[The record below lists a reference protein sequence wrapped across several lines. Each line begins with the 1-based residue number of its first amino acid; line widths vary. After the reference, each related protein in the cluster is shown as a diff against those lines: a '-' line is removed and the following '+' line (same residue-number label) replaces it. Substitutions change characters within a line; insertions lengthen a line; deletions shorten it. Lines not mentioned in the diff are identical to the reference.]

1 MFTKNTLKSTLGL
14 MATSLLL
21 SACGGGDGGDNTPP
35 ARNTGTISG
44 NVFDAPVNGAKI
56 EVFEFKDGKLGR
68 KLASTSSN
76 AFGDYKVEFES
87 SSMPLYVVAQQGSYT
102 DPLTKEIVSSSV
114 GKTLRLEGVVNFS
127 EGSNQ
132 KLMLTPLTN
141 IVSGFA
147 KYKIAGGVSGPDAVS
162 QALDSINGMYGFDV
176 NETTP
181 IDITKGGQ
189 SSFATPGHQYGAL
202 LTAYSSYSYDMI
214 QRYGQSEDNVYTSM
228 HLADVQFRD
237 VIADGLLDGLEISE
251 ATGAVTPLTFGQQ
264 KITSDVYTQELSQQV
279 LIVVNDPTLNIS
291 GTNADDYVAFSQ
303 QINSLGTAGETDGV
317 IPPRDD
323 TDIDTIPPTA
333 TRTDNDVLAGK
344 DIVDIKINDDIGV
357 ESVSA
362 FVEYKLNGAWQGEFQ
377 CNDQLTSGSKFC
389 SVDAQGFE
397 VGLRETNIKVIIDTK
412 AIDAVYVDQETGL
425 SKVTAAR
432 LVLYTADV
440 LGNKLLPGGGKG
452 HYVNFSWDNDAPVIT
467 VTSSSAINNE
477 LQEYVL
483 KGLVK
488 EASQDIKSV
497 SVSFKGGLPDDVA
510 CSPVT
515 SESGSAC
522 EFSKAYLTDQFL
534 STTTFDIKATDTKD
548 NVGEF
553 QHAVSRDDQAP
564 AQIITYPEGTPMSYV
579 NVSLNGERTTYEGV
593 YSQDTYTA
601 DNVQSSRDYLKID
614 YVYASAGLKSI
625 SGIDFANFNVNL
637 LKEKKIPYVR
647 VKISDASS
655 ETVLGSSADKLK
667 LVVKYYVSQNNDNNY
682 AFQNTTQTLAS
693 TDAITA
699 SIPHETILDSSGRVD
714 EVIYYVPF
722 VKEILGDGFK
732 NVSENA
738 SQKLVIQAIDESE
751 NESTTQEVYFRSSF
765 DLPTMTIVTP
775 FIGARVQLEGLNPN
789 GEFTSLAS
797 CSTIQQPES
806 DESAAFDVASCETTT
821 DVVNY
826 DFMRVRLIGVD
837 GTDPHYYQWKDN
849 KSARASVN
857 LNDANIG
864 AYFELNGS
872 NTYYVTELSTYQTG
886 LFDYRWNQVE
896 AGDKT
901 SERAALI
908 LTDVKYALSGGNDSF
923 FGFDPTV
930 TSYATNEML
939 ENPIPDELSN
949 DYLHRFLVEAIDD
962 LAQDTPRNNSS
973 DFASAI
979 YDDLSYDGKA
989 NGIGSGGNL
998 IKLDSYEFSSD
1009 TY

>member
-76 AFGDYKVEFES
+76 AFGDYKVELES

-147 KYKIAGGVSGPDAVS
+147 KYKIAGGVSGSDAVS

-397 VGLRETNIKVIIDTK
+397 IGLRETNIKVIIDTK
-412 AIDAVYVDQETGL
+412 AIDAVDVDQETGL

-826 DFMRVRLIGVD
+826 DFMRV
-837 GTDPHYYQWKDN
+837 
-849 KSARASVN
+849 
-857 LNDANIG
+857 
-864 AYFELNGS
+864 
-872 NTYYVTELSTYQTG
+872 
-886 LFDYRWNQVE
+886 
-896 AGDKT
+896 
-901 SERAALI
+901 
-908 LTDVKYALSGGNDSF
+908 
-923 FGFDPTV
+923 
-930 TSYATNEML
+930 
-939 ENPIPDELSN
+939 
-949 DYLHRFLVEAIDD
+949 
-962 LAQDTPRNNSS
+962 
-973 DFASAI
+973 
-979 YDDLSYDGKA
+979 
-989 NGIGSGGNL
+989 
-998 IKLDSYEFSSD
+998 
-1009 TY
+1009 

>member
-1 MFTKNTLKSTLGL
+1 

-147 KYKIAGGVSGPDAVS
+147 KYKIAGGVSGSDAVS

-397 VGLRETNIKVIIDTK
+397 IGLRETNIKVIIDTK
-412 AIDAVYVDQETGL
+412 AIDAVDVDQETGL

-908 LTDVKYALSGGNDSF
+908 LTDVKHALSGG
-923 FGFDPTV
+923 
-930 TSYATNEML
+930 
-939 ENPIPDELSN
+939 
-949 DYLHRFLVEAIDD
+949 
-962 LAQDTPRNNSS
+962 
-973 DFASAI
+973 
-979 YDDLSYDGKA
+979 
-989 NGIGSGGNL
+989 
-998 IKLDSYEFSSD
+998 
-1009 TY
+1009 

>member
-1 MFTKNTLKSTLGL
+1 M
-14 MATSLLL
+14 
-21 SACGGGDGGDNTPP
+21 
-35 ARNTGTISG
+35 
-44 NVFDAPVNGAKI
+44 
-56 EVFEFKDGKLGR
+56 
-68 KLASTSSN
+68 
-76 AFGDYKVEFES
+76 
-87 SSMPLYVVAQQGSYT
+87 
-102 DPLTKEIVSSSV
+102 
-114 GKTLRLEGVVNFS
+114 
-127 EGSNQ
+127 
-132 KLMLTPLTN
+132 
-141 IVSGFA
+141 
-147 KYKIAGGVSGPDAVS
+147 
-162 QALDSINGMYGFDV
+162 
-176 NETTP
+176 
-181 IDITKGGQ
+181 
-189 SSFATPGHQYGAL
+189 
-202 LTAYSSYSYDMI
+202 
-214 QRYGQSEDNVYTSM
+214 
-228 HLADVQFRD
+228 
-237 VIADGLLDGLEISE
+237 
-251 ATGAVTPLTFGQQ
+251 
-264 KITSDVYTQELSQQV
+264 
-279 LIVVNDPTLNIS
+279 
-291 GTNADDYVAFSQ
+291 
-303 QINSLGTAGETDGV
+303 
-317 IPPRDD
+317 
-323 TDIDTIPPTA
+323 
-333 TRTDNDVLAGK
+333 
-344 DIVDIKINDDIGV
+344 
-357 ESVSA
+357 
-362 FVEYKLNGAWQGEFQ
+362 
-377 CNDQLTSGSKFC
+377 
-389 SVDAQGFE
+389 
-397 VGLRETNIKVIIDTK
+397 
-412 AIDAVYVDQETGL
+412 
-425 SKVTAAR
+425 
-432 LVLYTADV
+432 
-440 LGNKLLPGGGKG
+440 
-452 HYVNFSWDNDAPVIT
+452 
-467 VTSSSAINNE
+467 TSSSAINNE

-1009 TY
+1009 TYRKD

>member
-1 MFTKNTLKSTLGL
+1 M
-14 MATSLLL
+14 
-21 SACGGGDGGDNTPP
+21 
-35 ARNTGTISG
+35 
-44 NVFDAPVNGAKI
+44 
-56 EVFEFKDGKLGR
+56 
-68 KLASTSSN
+68 
-76 AFGDYKVEFES
+76 
-87 SSMPLYVVAQQGSYT
+87 
-102 DPLTKEIVSSSV
+102 
-114 GKTLRLEGVVNFS
+114 
-127 EGSNQ
+127 
-132 KLMLTPLTN
+132 
-141 IVSGFA
+141 
-147 KYKIAGGVSGPDAVS
+147 
-162 QALDSINGMYGFDV
+162 
-176 NETTP
+176 
-181 IDITKGGQ
+181 
-189 SSFATPGHQYGAL
+189 
-202 LTAYSSYSYDMI
+202 
-214 QRYGQSEDNVYTSM
+214 
-228 HLADVQFRD
+228 
-237 VIADGLLDGLEISE
+237 
-251 ATGAVTPLTFGQQ
+251 
-264 KITSDVYTQELSQQV
+264 
-279 LIVVNDPTLNIS
+279 
-291 GTNADDYVAFSQ
+291 
-303 QINSLGTAGETDGV
+303 
-317 IPPRDD
+317 
-323 TDIDTIPPTA
+323 
-333 TRTDNDVLAGK
+333 
-344 DIVDIKINDDIGV
+344 
-357 ESVSA
+357 
-362 FVEYKLNGAWQGEFQ
+362 
-377 CNDQLTSGSKFC
+377 
-389 SVDAQGFE
+389 
-397 VGLRETNIKVIIDTK
+397 
-412 AIDAVYVDQETGL
+412 
-425 SKVTAAR
+425 
-432 LVLYTADV
+432 
-440 LGNKLLPGGGKG
+440 
-452 HYVNFSWDNDAPVIT
+452 
-467 VTSSSAINNE
+467 TSSSAINNE

-1009 TY
+1009 TYRKDLAQSYYNIMTEKYG

>member
-1 MFTKNTLKSTLGL
+1 
-14 MATSLLL
+14 
-21 SACGGGDGGDNTPP
+21 
-35 ARNTGTISG
+35 
-44 NVFDAPVNGAKI
+44 
-56 EVFEFKDGKLGR
+56 
-68 KLASTSSN
+68 
-76 AFGDYKVEFES
+76 
-87 SSMPLYVVAQQGSYT
+87 
-102 DPLTKEIVSSSV
+102 
-114 GKTLRLEGVVNFS
+114 
-127 EGSNQ
+127 
-132 KLMLTPLTN
+132 
-141 IVSGFA
+141 
-147 KYKIAGGVSGPDAVS
+147 
-162 QALDSINGMYGFDV
+162 
-176 NETTP
+176 
-181 IDITKGGQ
+181 
-189 SSFATPGHQYGAL
+189 
-202 LTAYSSYSYDMI
+202 
-214 QRYGQSEDNVYTSM
+214 
-228 HLADVQFRD
+228 
-237 VIADGLLDGLEISE
+237 
-251 ATGAVTPLTFGQQ
+251 
-264 KITSDVYTQELSQQV
+264 
-279 LIVVNDPTLNIS
+279 
-291 GTNADDYVAFSQ
+291 
-303 QINSLGTAGETDGV
+303 
-317 IPPRDD
+317 
-323 TDIDTIPPTA
+323 
-333 TRTDNDVLAGK
+333 
-344 DIVDIKINDDIGV
+344 
-357 ESVSA
+357 
-362 FVEYKLNGAWQGEFQ
+362 
-377 CNDQLTSGSKFC
+377 
-389 SVDAQGFE
+389 
-397 VGLRETNIKVIIDTK
+397 
-412 AIDAVYVDQETGL
+412 
-425 SKVTAAR
+425 
-432 LVLYTADV
+432 
-440 LGNKLLPGGGKG
+440 
-452 HYVNFSWDNDAPVIT
+452 
-467 VTSSSAINNE
+467 
-477 LQEYVL
+477 
-483 KGLVK
+483 
-488 EASQDIKSV
+488 
-497 SVSFKGGLPDDVA
+497 
-510 CSPVT
+510 
-515 SESGSAC
+515 
-522 EFSKAYLTDQFL
+522 
-534 STTTFDIKATDTKD
+534 
-548 NVGEF
+548 
-553 QHAVSRDDQAP
+553 QAP

-637 LKEKKIPYVR
+637 LKENKIPYVR

-699 SIPHETILDSSGRVD
+699 SIPHETILDGSGRVD

-949 DYLHRFLVEAIDD
+949 D
-962 LAQDTPRNNSS
+962 
-973 DFASAI
+973 
-979 YDDLSYDGKA
+979 
-989 NGIGSGGNL
+989 
-998 IKLDSYEFSSD
+998 
-1009 TY
+1009 

>member
-147 KYKIAGGVSGPDAVS
+147 KYKIAGGVSGSDAVS

-357 ESVSA
+357 ESVLA

-397 VGLRETNIKVIIDTK
+397 IGLRETNIKVSIDTK
-412 AIDAVYVDQETGL
+412 AIDAVDVDQETGL

-488 EASQDIKSV
+488 EASQEIKSV

-637 LKEKKIPYVR
+637 LKEKRFLTFV
-647 VKISDASS
+647 S
-655 ETVLGSSADKLK
+655 
-667 LVVKYYVSQNNDNNY
+667 KY
-682 AFQNTTQTLAS
+682 L
-693 TDAITA
+693 
-699 SIPHETILDSSGRVD
+699 
-714 EVIYYVPF
+714 
-722 VKEILGDGFK
+722 
-732 NVSENA
+732 
-738 SQKLVIQAIDESE
+738 
-751 NESTTQEVYFRSSF
+751 
-765 DLPTMTIVTP
+765 M
-775 FIGARVQLEGLNPN
+775 RVQ
-789 GEFTSLAS
+789 
-797 CSTIQQPES
+797 
-806 DESAAFDVASCETTT
+806 
-821 DVVNY
+821 
-826 DFMRVRLIGVD
+826 RL
-837 GTDPHYYQWKDN
+837 Y
-849 KSARASVN
+849 
-857 LNDANIG
+857 
-864 AYFELNGS
+864 
-872 NTYYVTELSTYQTG
+872 
-886 LFDYRWNQVE
+886 
-896 AGDKT
+896 
-901 SERAALI
+901 
-908 LTDVKYALSGGNDSF
+908 
-923 FGFDPTV
+923 
-930 TSYATNEML
+930 
-939 ENPIPDELSN
+939 
-949 DYLHRFLVEAIDD
+949 
-962 LAQDTPRNNSS
+962 
-973 DFASAI
+973 
-979 YDDLSYDGKA
+979 
-989 NGIGSGGNL
+989 
-998 IKLDSYEFSSD
+998 
-1009 TY
+1009 

>member
-147 KYKIAGGVSGPDAVS
+147 KYKIAGGVSGSDAVS

-412 AIDAVYVDQETGL
+412 AIDAVDVDQETGL

-637 LKEKKIPYVR
+637 LKENKIPYVR

-655 ETVLGSSADKLK
+655 ETVLGSNADKLK

-775 FIGARVQLEGLNPN
+775 FIGARVQLEGLNLT
-789 GEFTSLAS
+789 ESL
-797 CSTIQQPES
+797 
-806 DESAAFDVASCETTT
+806 
-821 DVVNY
+821 
-826 DFMRVRLIGVD
+826 R
-837 GTDPHYYQWKDN
+837 H
-849 KSARASVN
+849 
-857 LNDANIG
+857 
-864 AYFELNGS
+864 
-872 NTYYVTELSTYQTG
+872 
-886 LFDYRWNQVE
+886 
-896 AGDKT
+896 
-901 SERAALI
+901 
-908 LTDVKYALSGGNDSF
+908 
-923 FGFDPTV
+923 
-930 TSYATNEML
+930 
-939 ENPIPDELSN
+939 
-949 DYLHRFLVEAIDD
+949 
-962 LAQDTPRNNSS
+962 
-973 DFASAI
+973 
-979 YDDLSYDGKA
+979 
-989 NGIGSGGNL
+989 
-998 IKLDSYEFSSD
+998 
-1009 TY
+1009 

>member
-1 MFTKNTLKSTLGL
+1 

-76 AFGDYKVEFES
+76 AFGDYKVELES

-147 KYKIAGGVSGPDAVS
+147 KYKIAGGVSGSDAVS

-397 VGLRETNIKVIIDTK
+397 IGLRETNIKVIIDTK
-412 AIDAVYVDQETGL
+412 AIDAVDVDQETGL

-826 DFMRVRLIGVD
+826 DFMRV
-837 GTDPHYYQWKDN
+837 
-849 KSARASVN
+849 
-857 LNDANIG
+857 
-864 AYFELNGS
+864 
-872 NTYYVTELSTYQTG
+872 
-886 LFDYRWNQVE
+886 
-896 AGDKT
+896 
-901 SERAALI
+901 
-908 LTDVKYALSGGNDSF
+908 
-923 FGFDPTV
+923 
-930 TSYATNEML
+930 
-939 ENPIPDELSN
+939 
-949 DYLHRFLVEAIDD
+949 
-962 LAQDTPRNNSS
+962 
-973 DFASAI
+973 
-979 YDDLSYDGKA
+979 
-989 NGIGSGGNL
+989 
-998 IKLDSYEFSSD
+998 
-1009 TY
+1009 

>member
-1 MFTKNTLKSTLGL
+1 

-147 KYKIAGGVSGPDAVS
+147 KYKIAGGVSGSDAVS

-333 TRTDNDVLAGK
+333 TRADNDVLAGK

-397 VGLRETNIKVIIDTK
+397 IGLRETNIKVSIDTK
-412 AIDAVYVDQETGL
+412 AIDAVDVDQETGL

-923 FGFDPTV
+923 FGF
-930 TSYATNEML
+930 E
-939 ENPIPDELSN
+939 
-949 DYLHRFLVEAIDD
+949 
-962 LAQDTPRNNSS
+962 PRGT
-973 DFASAI
+973 A
-979 YDDLSYDGKA
+979 
-989 NGIGSGGNL
+989 
-998 IKLDSYEFSSD
+998 
-1009 TY
+1009 

>member
-1 MFTKNTLKSTLGL
+1 M
-14 MATSLLL
+14 
-21 SACGGGDGGDNTPP
+21 
-35 ARNTGTISG
+35 
-44 NVFDAPVNGAKI
+44 
-56 EVFEFKDGKLGR
+56 
-68 KLASTSSN
+68 
-76 AFGDYKVEFES
+76 
-87 SSMPLYVVAQQGSYT
+87 
-102 DPLTKEIVSSSV
+102 
-114 GKTLRLEGVVNFS
+114 
-127 EGSNQ
+127 
-132 KLMLTPLTN
+132 
-141 IVSGFA
+141 
-147 KYKIAGGVSGPDAVS
+147 
-162 QALDSINGMYGFDV
+162 
-176 NETTP
+176 
-181 IDITKGGQ
+181 
-189 SSFATPGHQYGAL
+189 
-202 LTAYSSYSYDMI
+202 
-214 QRYGQSEDNVYTSM
+214 
-228 HLADVQFRD
+228 
-237 VIADGLLDGLEISE
+237 
-251 ATGAVTPLTFGQQ
+251 
-264 KITSDVYTQELSQQV
+264 
-279 LIVVNDPTLNIS
+279 
-291 GTNADDYVAFSQ
+291 
-303 QINSLGTAGETDGV
+303 
-317 IPPRDD
+317 
-323 TDIDTIPPTA
+323 
-333 TRTDNDVLAGK
+333 
-344 DIVDIKINDDIGV
+344 
-357 ESVSA
+357 
-362 FVEYKLNGAWQGEFQ
+362 
-377 CNDQLTSGSKFC
+377 
-389 SVDAQGFE
+389 
-397 VGLRETNIKVIIDTK
+397 
-412 AIDAVYVDQETGL
+412 
-425 SKVTAAR
+425 
-432 LVLYTADV
+432 
-440 LGNKLLPGGGKG
+440 
-452 HYVNFSWDNDAPVIT
+452 
-467 VTSSSAINNE
+467 TSSSAINNE

-1009 TY
+1009 TYRKDLAQSYYNIMTEKYGIPTNI

>member
-1 MFTKNTLKSTLGL
+1 M
-14 MATSLLL
+14 
-21 SACGGGDGGDNTPP
+21 
-35 ARNTGTISG
+35 
-44 NVFDAPVNGAKI
+44 
-56 EVFEFKDGKLGR
+56 
-68 KLASTSSN
+68 
-76 AFGDYKVEFES
+76 
-87 SSMPLYVVAQQGSYT
+87 
-102 DPLTKEIVSSSV
+102 
-114 GKTLRLEGVVNFS
+114 
-127 EGSNQ
+127 
-132 KLMLTPLTN
+132 
-141 IVSGFA
+141 
-147 KYKIAGGVSGPDAVS
+147 
-162 QALDSINGMYGFDV
+162 
-176 NETTP
+176 
-181 IDITKGGQ
+181 
-189 SSFATPGHQYGAL
+189 
-202 LTAYSSYSYDMI
+202 
-214 QRYGQSEDNVYTSM
+214 
-228 HLADVQFRD
+228 
-237 VIADGLLDGLEISE
+237 
-251 ATGAVTPLTFGQQ
+251 
-264 KITSDVYTQELSQQV
+264 
-279 LIVVNDPTLNIS
+279 
-291 GTNADDYVAFSQ
+291 
-303 QINSLGTAGETDGV
+303 
-317 IPPRDD
+317 
-323 TDIDTIPPTA
+323 
-333 TRTDNDVLAGK
+333 
-344 DIVDIKINDDIGV
+344 
-357 ESVSA
+357 
-362 FVEYKLNGAWQGEFQ
+362 
-377 CNDQLTSGSKFC
+377 
-389 SVDAQGFE
+389 
-397 VGLRETNIKVIIDTK
+397 
-412 AIDAVYVDQETGL
+412 
-425 SKVTAAR
+425 
-432 LVLYTADV
+432 
-440 LGNKLLPGGGKG
+440 
-452 HYVNFSWDNDAPVIT
+452 
-467 VTSSSAINNE
+467 TSSSAINNE

-637 LKEKKIPYVR
+637 LKENKIPYVR

-998 IKLDSYEFSSD
+998 IKLDS
-1009 TY
+1009 

>member
-1 MFTKNTLKSTLGL
+1 M
-14 MATSLLL
+14 
-21 SACGGGDGGDNTPP
+21 
-35 ARNTGTISG
+35 
-44 NVFDAPVNGAKI
+44 
-56 EVFEFKDGKLGR
+56 
-68 KLASTSSN
+68 
-76 AFGDYKVEFES
+76 
-87 SSMPLYVVAQQGSYT
+87 
-102 DPLTKEIVSSSV
+102 
-114 GKTLRLEGVVNFS
+114 
-127 EGSNQ
+127 
-132 KLMLTPLTN
+132 
-141 IVSGFA
+141 
-147 KYKIAGGVSGPDAVS
+147 
-162 QALDSINGMYGFDV
+162 
-176 NETTP
+176 
-181 IDITKGGQ
+181 
-189 SSFATPGHQYGAL
+189 
-202 LTAYSSYSYDMI
+202 
-214 QRYGQSEDNVYTSM
+214 
-228 HLADVQFRD
+228 
-237 VIADGLLDGLEISE
+237 
-251 ATGAVTPLTFGQQ
+251 
-264 KITSDVYTQELSQQV
+264 
-279 LIVVNDPTLNIS
+279 
-291 GTNADDYVAFSQ
+291 
-303 QINSLGTAGETDGV
+303 
-317 IPPRDD
+317 
-323 TDIDTIPPTA
+323 
-333 TRTDNDVLAGK
+333 
-344 DIVDIKINDDIGV
+344 
-357 ESVSA
+357 
-362 FVEYKLNGAWQGEFQ
+362 
-377 CNDQLTSGSKFC
+377 
-389 SVDAQGFE
+389 
-397 VGLRETNIKVIIDTK
+397 
-412 AIDAVYVDQETGL
+412 
-425 SKVTAAR
+425 
-432 LVLYTADV
+432 
-440 LGNKLLPGGGKG
+440 
-452 HYVNFSWDNDAPVIT
+452 
-467 VTSSSAINNE
+467 TSSSAINNE

-1009 TY
+1009 TYRK